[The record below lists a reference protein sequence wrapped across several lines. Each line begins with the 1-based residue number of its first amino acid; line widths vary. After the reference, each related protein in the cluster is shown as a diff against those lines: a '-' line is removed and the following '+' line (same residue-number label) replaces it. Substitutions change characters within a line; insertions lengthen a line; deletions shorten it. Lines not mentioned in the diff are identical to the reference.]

1 MFFFLI
7 KHTIRGME
15 NSKRVFKNTLGK
27 NIHYG
32 VMDILH
38 LLSTLL
44 AKEQPKITYGT
55 GSKLTLMIH
64 WG

>member
-1 MFFFLI
+1 
-7 KHTIRGME
+7 ME